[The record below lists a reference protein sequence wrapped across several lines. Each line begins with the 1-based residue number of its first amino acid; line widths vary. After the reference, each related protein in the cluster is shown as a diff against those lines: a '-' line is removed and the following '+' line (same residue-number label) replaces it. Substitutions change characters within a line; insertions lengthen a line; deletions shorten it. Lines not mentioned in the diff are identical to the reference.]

1 MTKRILIGVTILF
14 CLLINSYSLS
24 QSFYGG
30 LKGEAFFLRSQ
41 FHFQP
46 ESKFYV
52 TSFYLFGGI
61 NINKDIK
68 LDLQYG
74 ILLSEGNRYN
84 GVETGLIFKYF
95 LRENKEFISCG
106 VLTHKNGGTN
116 SFHHISKSNYL
127 LIGTIGLGA
136 YLTDVIFIQLSY
148 QTPFWESQY
157 ADFRYWDAENGVIK
171 EPILLINLLKFSVG
185 ISFDF

>member
-1 MTKRILIGVTILF
+1 MKNKIY
-14 CLLINSYSLS
+14 LINLLFFLLTNYSNILS

-41 FHFQP
+41 FQFQP

-52 TSFYLFGGI
+52 TSFYLFGGME
-61 NINKDIK
+61 INKNIK

-84 GVETGLIFKYF
+84 GFETGLIFKYF
-95 LRENKEFISCG
+95 LRENKEFVSCG
-106 VLTHKNGGTN
+106 VLTHKNSGTN

-127 LIGTIGLGA
+127 LVGTIGLGT
-136 YLTDVIFIQLSY
+136 YLTDILFIQLSY
-148 QTPFWESQY
+148 QIPIGENQY
-157 ADFRYWDAENGVIK
+157 ADFRYWDVEKGMLK
-171 EPILLINLLKFSVG
+171 EPILLINLIKFSIG